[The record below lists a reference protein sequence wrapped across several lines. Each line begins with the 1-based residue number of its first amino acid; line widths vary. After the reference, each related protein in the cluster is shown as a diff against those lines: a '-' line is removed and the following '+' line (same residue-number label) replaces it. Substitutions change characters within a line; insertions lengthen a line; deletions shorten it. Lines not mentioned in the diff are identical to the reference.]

1 MEKTNKGAIT
11 EQKLKVVYLPAEGGS
26 TNNQGIP
33 EEEEAGE
40 ASRVEEP
47 VSDGMFPREDGFDH
61 GPPLHSLFRNF
72 QLQIIIFILASNS
85 FFVIRM
91 AENNTY
97 HDGLAR
103 WTKEYDPA
111 LFRNAGLTYWEI
123 EHPPCKPFVAVC
135 SSCSFPSLILFAH
148 DHIIP

>member
-40 ASRVEEP
+40 ASRVEES
-47 VSDGMFPREDGFDH
+47 VSGGMFPREDGFDR
-61 GPPLHSLFRNF
+61 GPPLHFLFRNF

-91 AENNTY
+91 AKRITLITTAWQGGPRNTI
-97 HDGLAR
+97 R
-103 WTKEYDPA
+103 
-111 LFRNAGLTYWEI
+111 LFSAMR
-123 EHPPCKPFVAVC
+123 V
-135 SSCSFPSLILFAH
+135 
-148 DHIIP
+148 

>member
-1 MEKTNKGAIT
+1 MEKTNKGAIS

-47 VSDGMFPREDGFDH
+47 VSGGMFPRGDGFDR
-61 GPPLHSLFRNF
+61 GRPPHFLSRNF
-72 QLQIIIFILASNS
+72 QFQRIIFILASNS

-91 AENNTY
+91 AKRIILITTAWQGGLRNT
-97 HDGLAR
+97 
-103 WTKEYDPA
+103 
-111 LFRNAGLTYWEI
+111 
-123 EHPPCKPFVAVC
+123 
-135 SSCSFPSLILFAH
+135 ILLVSAMGV
-148 DHIIP
+148 